1 MLILSII
8 ITLDDTKYG
17 VTMADKDY
25 DSVLNEFKQ
34 AGASMR
40 CARVKK
46 LLESLGFTVRDG
58 GNGNHKIFG
67 HSGIST
73 FTTSNYDCGHGSNS
87 EVKPIYIKKN
97 IIKILEAFEDEIKG
111 FLIKDEG
118 Q

>member
-1 MLILSII
+1 MP
-8 ITLDDTKYG
+8 
-17 VTMADKDY
+17 DKDY
-25 DSVLNEFKQ
+25 DCVLKEFKQ

-46 LLESLGFTVRDG
+46 LLEKLGFAVKDC

-73 FTTSNYDCGHGSNS
+73 FTTGNYDCGHGSNS
-87 EVKPIYIKKN
+87 EVKRIYIKKN
-97 IIKILEAFEDEIKG
+97 IIKTLEGFESEIKG
-111 FLIKDEG
+111 FLKKGEE